1 MTKIIHTV
9 GFLIGINLLNGCIPS
24 PQNPPQKCDFNVA
37 IQGYDNQRMIISD
50 TTNIVYDDVI
60 GISEKVTE
68 ISATTRFS
76 LVTPT
81 EIKIE
86 VDGKKLRK
94 LKIPNCQKL
103 GIVINGRGIGVR
115 LIHMDNFLFN

>member
-1 MTKIIHTV
+1 MKLQTN
-9 GFLIGINLLNGCIPS
+9 FLFICILVFFSGCAPS
-24 PQNPPQKCDFNVA
+24 SKVNPQRCSFNVVV
-37 IQGYDNQRMIISD
+37 QGYDNQHLTIL
-50 TTNIVYDDVI
+50 DDSNVI
-60 GISEKVTE
+60 YESKIGVSEKVTE
-68 ISATTRFS
+68 ISDWTSFS

-86 VDGKKLRK
+86 VQGKKLRK

-103 GIVINGRGIGVR
+103 GIVINGLGHGVR